1 MNRSLMAVSL
11 CLVSVTMT
19 PAVRAQAVK
28 SSVEVSAT
36 TGLPEFRDPKT
47 GRVWTPENVG
57 QGGKPILPED
67 HAFDPTNQSGALTLI
82 LQKAIAKP
90 VGSVPV
96 SAGATVPVVNME
108 NTSLRA
114 VPGQRWQLATYLNNS
129 SGQAVDPVPECH
141 FTNHGELVAGTKVM
155 VSQIGCSR
163 RDRRHG
169 SAGQLLHRQGLVPGD
184 VALATRFGGLLGL
197 YGGSPHICHT
207 WHRPCGHS

>member
-108 NTSLRA
+108 NTSLPA
-114 VPGQRWQLATYLNNS
+114 VPGQRWQLATYLNNNG
-129 SGQAVDPVPECH
+129 GQAVDPSSSATSP
-141 FTNHGELVAGTKVM
+141 TTA
-155 VSQIGCSR
+155 SSSPAR
-163 RDRRHG
+163 RSWCPRSGRVF
-169 SAGQLLHRQGLVPGD
+169 AP
-184 VALATRFGGLLGL
+184 
-197 YGGSPHICHT
+197 GSPSWVRGST
-207 WHRPCGHS
+207 TSSTRPRAR